1 MPDRPHAPV
10 EQAMFAPATYA
21 GVRRP
26 LVEAETLPPFTYSS
40 DAFYRREVERIFM
53 KAWNFIGRADR
64 IPAAGDYFTLDFV
77 GVPLVVVRGQDG
89 QVRAFAN
96 SCRHRGAV
104 VAQGEGTC
112 RAFKC
117 PYHSWVYGLDG
128 ALLSAPEIEQTK
140 NFDTA
145 NYGLIP
151 LKLEIW
157 AGFLFVNFDAD
168 AAPLAAW
175 LGDLPDRL
183 ASYGFDD
190 MVCTRRKEYRL
201 ACNWK
206 VYVENA
212 MEAYHVPT
220 VHRSTLSRQKG
231 PHAQKQATRG
241 EWMALW
247 KEHEGSRALLSGDT
261 GFDFIPTLADQAA
274 RGTWY
279 PLIFPST
286 MFGATRD
293 CMWWLELHPLSAS
306 ETRLI
311 VGSCFPKATVARPDF
326 EEVVQRYY
334 KRWDISIPE
343 DNDISDIQQ
352 RGLSS
357 PFARPGRL
365 THLEPLV
372 HDLANWVLDRVLD

>member
-261 GFDFIPTLADQAA
+261 GFPFIPTLADQAA

-311 VGSCFPKATVARPDF
+311 VGSCFPKSTAARPDF

>member
-372 HDLANWVLDRVLD
+372 HDHANWVLDRVLD